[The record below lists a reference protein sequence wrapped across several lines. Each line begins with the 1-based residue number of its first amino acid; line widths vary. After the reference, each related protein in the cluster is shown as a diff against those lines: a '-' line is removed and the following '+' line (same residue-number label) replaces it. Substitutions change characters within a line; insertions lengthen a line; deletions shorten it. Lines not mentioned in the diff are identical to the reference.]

1 VIPLFFACVALPT
14 CRQRAL
20 GGEQPA
26 ASLAASPAAQTEYR
40 SLESDWNAMAPAE
53 RLGLEP
59 RLREFLHTHGDDPRA
74 QVVRVYL
81 GWVLIERGRLA
92 EASEVL
98 APVREGPAGVTR
110 DFAQVA
116 DAAILLGRGQPERA
130 LFVLRALDGKL
141 IDPAARL
148 AFAELHVRAALG
160 ARRWHEALEA
170 MVDWIADAQ
179 PETAERAQRAIEA
192 WLPRVPPGPAE
203 RSLGELQRGGS
214 EQNPVAQRAP
224 ARAWLARALRA
235 RLSAVALERADAA
248 LARRL
253 LATAPATA
261 RKSEVGQM
269 LARLTA
275 GVTARPQ
282 VAGRAFGLV
291 LSVGSAELRRRSA
304 AVAAGVTRALGLLDS
319 SRGAPS
325 VRLIT
330 RDEAGTEAA
339 MSEALASLAGD
350 GAVMLA
356 AGLGRAGAD
365 QARAYAEGA
374 HIPVLLLYPPTR
386 ADPAPSY
393 TFVLGADPE
402 EALGLLTGELGRLG
416 ARRIARV
423 GGDGAPCGLDP
434 MAKREGVD
442 ALVVLGNADCTRE
455 LSRELGVGRV
465 RLGLGLDTSEL
476 FASMRSDPALLAVGA
491 GRFPQG
497 LSDSPPSWYEAL
509 GHDVAELVRTALND
523 FPTERVDDTRSVSGL
538 HQRAQAALLGAEADL
553 WTTERRGF
561 GGARR
566 MARAWTVVTGAAPG
580 PQSRDR

>member
-1 VIPLFFACVALPT
+1 M

-20 GGEQPA
+20 GGEQPE

-40 SLESDWNAMAPAE
+40 SLESDWNGRTPAQ

-59 RLREFLHTHGDDPRA
+59 RLREFLRTHGDDPRA

-130 LFVLRALDGKL
+130 LVVLGALDGKL

-148 AFAELHVRAALG
+148 AFAEVHVRAALG

-170 MVDWIADAQ
+170 MVDWVADAQ
-179 PETAERAQRAIEA
+179 PETAERVERAIEGLLA
-192 WLPRVPPGPAE
+192 RVPPGPAE
-203 RSLGELQRGGS
+203 RSLGELGRSGP
-214 EQNPVAQRAP
+214 EQNAVPQRVA

-253 LATAPATA
+253 LATAPAAA
-261 RKSEVGQM
+261 RKSEVGQQ

-291 LSVGSAELRRRSA
+291 LSVGSADLRRRSA

-325 VRLIT
+325 VGLIT

-350 GAVMLA
+350 GAVILA
-356 AGLGRAGAD
+356 AGLGREGAD
-365 QARAYAEGA
+365 QARVYAEQTR
-374 HIPVLLLYPPTR
+374 IPLLLLYPPTR
-386 ADPAPSY
+386 ADPSPSY

-402 EALGLLTGELGRLG
+402 EVAGLLTSELTRRG
-416 ARRIARV
+416 ARRVARV
-423 GGDGAPCGLDP
+423 GGEGAPCGLDA
-434 MAKREGVD
+434 MARREGLD

-476 FASMRSDPALLAVGA
+476 FGSLRSDPAPVAVGA
-491 GRFPQG
+491 GRFPRG
-497 LSDSPPSWYEAL
+497 LSDPTPSWYEAL
-509 GHDVAELVRTALND
+509 GHDVAELVRAALNN
-523 FPTERVDDTRSVSGL
+523 FPTERVDDTRGVSEL
-538 HQRAQAALLGAEADL
+538 HRRAQAALLGAEADL
-553 WTTERRGF
+553 WTTEQRGF
-561 GGARR
+561 GGAHR
-566 MARAWTVVTGAAPG
+566 MARAWTVVTAAAPG
-580 PQSRDR
+580 PKSQ